1 LAQFAHLKTK
11 AQQQQ
16 LQQQQQL
23 PPPAPAIPSMID
35 LHSGHD
41 FLNISTLDTEDGFL
55 NELAPSHPNPQPNS
69 HAQVQPGL
77 SYIQGPYVPRP
88 FPAGL
93 GVSPPPLPPAAAT
106 PPLPL
111 LPQNDSLEF
120 SRKKTP
126 PPPPP
131 TAPALATPDDAPPVL
146 LPPQGNPAD
155 DVSFSIAVQQQEGGG
170 NPSISQLTTPASQ
183 LEEASQLSPS
193 LPLSSSLSQ
202 QHQPPLSS
210 SQPPSLI
217 VEEAPYADDH
227 TKDASSEPKRSRRKW
242 WILGGAAAVLLI
254 VIVAVVASTTQSD
267 QGGTRAVPSNMA
279 SQNAAGAAPASGPT
293 VAVAEAAAPVG
304 GISPTV
310 SAAPTPPTLE
320 SNRAQ
325 AIANFINTITLTNRT
340 IARPGMEGTEPLSAE
355 DRALE
360 WIIASDPKDLTVGSP
375 ADEFRWTQRYA
386 LATLWIEDVSEDG
399 WAGQL
404 DECQWPGNS
413 CTEIDLGSEIG
424 TQQAVTGMELEN
436 MGLSGSLS
444 PDLGLLS
451 NLVMFDVYNN
461 SFGGTIPSTLARWT
475 NITVM
480 DLRDNDLTGTV
491 PEGICIVTAESNVL
505 SVDCSKVACTCCT
518 NCPDSTA
525 TEPTLL
531 SETAVPIAPVA
542 VVTVTPTAL
551 PVSPP
556 PIITGSPTM
565 TSNENNNRAA
575 SIVNF
580 INSITLSGRG
590 IANPT
595 TSTEQLATE
604 EVAVQWLIVNDPLQ
618 LTPDTAINQFRLHQ
632 RYALLT
638 LMLQQGWESQW
649 TQSSNDNHECGWTGI
664 ACVEGVIDGE
674 SAAIQ
679 VVVSISLSGYSLR
692 GSIPADLGLLW
703 NLQILDVS
711 DNSLSGS
718 LPESIGNW
726 LDLQQFWVND
736 NSLTGTIPETIVN
749 WSKVDIIR
757 LGSNQ
762 FTGSVPE
769 GICGVRFSYLGAD
782 CISEV
787 TCSCC
792 TVCSD
797 LIG

>member
-16 LQQQQQL
+16 QQQQLQL

-55 NELAPSHPNPQPNS
+55 NELAP

-93 GVSPPPLPPAAAT
+93 GVPPPPPAAAA

-111 LPQNDSLEF
+111 QPQNDSLEF
-120 SRKKTP
+120 SRQ

-131 TAPALATPDDAPPVL
+131 TAPALAAPDGAPPVL
-146 LPPQGNPAD
+146 LPQGNPAD
-155 DVSFSIAVQQQEGGG
+155 DASFSIAVQQEGGG

-193 LPLSSSLSQ
+193 LPLSSSSQ
-202 QHQPPLSS
+202 QQQPPLSL
-210 SQPPSLI
+210 QPPSLI
-217 VEEAPYADDH
+217 VEEPPYKD
-227 TKDASSEPKRSRRKW
+227 TKDASFEPKWSRRKW
-242 WILGGAAAVLLI
+242 WILGGAAAVLII
-254 VIVAVVASTTQSD
+254 VIVAVVTSTQSSSHSPATLSK
-267 QGGTRAVPSNMA
+267 QVSSSST
-279 SQNAAGAAPASGPT
+279 NAAAPMAPAASGP
-293 VAVAEAAAPVG
+293 APN
-304 GISPTV
+304 SPTLATAQP
-310 SAAPTPPTLE
+310 STLD
-320 SNRAQ
+320 SNRDQ
-325 AIANFINTITLTNRT
+325 AIVNFINNITLTGRT
-340 IARPGMEGTEPLSAE
+340 IARLVPGKEGISAE

-360 WIIASDPKDLTVGSP
+360 WIIASDSERWTVGSR
-375 ADEFRWTQRYA
+375 ATEFRWTQRYA
-386 LATLWIEDVSEDG
+386 LATLWIQDVSEDG

-413 CTEIDLGSEIG
+413 CTEMDLGSEIG
-424 TQQAVTGMELEN
+424 MQQAVTGMELEN

-444 PDLGLLS
+444 SDLGLLS

-491 PEGICIVTAESNVL
+491 PEDVCELAAESNAL
-505 SVDCSKVACTCCT
+505 RVDCPEVACECCAEC
-518 NCPDSTA
+518 NA
-525 TEPTLL
+525 
-531 SETAVPIAPVA
+531 APVA
-542 VVTVTPTAL
+542 TLGTTEPMPPTPTAPPTRTAPEAL
-551 PVSPP
+551 SVPVPPTVSPVL
-556 PIITGSPTM
+556 PITTTSPSM
-565 TSNENNNRAA
+565 ASASNEIAYRAA

-604 EVAVQWLIVNDPLQ
+604 ERAVQWLIVNDPLQ
-618 LTPDTAINQFRLHQ
+618 LTPDTTINQFRLHQ

-638 LMLQQGWESQW
+638 LMVQQGWESQW
-649 TQSSNDNHECGWTGI
+649 TQSSNDNHECEWTEI
-664 ACVEGVIDGE
+664 ACAEGDFGGDIG
-674 SAAIQ
+674 IQ
-679 VVVSISLSGYSLR
+679 RVVVGISLSRSALQ
-692 GSIPADLGLLW
+692 GSIPADLGLLFK
-703 NLQILDVS
+703 LQVLDVS
-711 DNSLSGS
+711 YNSLGGS
-718 LPESIGNW
+718 LPDSIGNW
-726 LDLQQFWVND
+726 LDLQQFLVND
-736 NSLTGTIPETIVN
+736 NRLTGTIPESIAS
-749 WSKVDIIR
+749 WSQIKFIR

-797 LIG
+797 LIGF